1 MEINWRKITDILN
14 IFVLVP
20 LLFLIG
26 TVILLG
32 KATRFPY
39 FGVLIIFTFFSIAA
53 LHVQNF
59 ILIFRQ
65 VHHHEVFKKGLGI
78 VCFVVAF
85 FILFMEFGIMKTIK
99 TIKYH
104 HHPKS
109 L

>member
-1 MEINWRKITDILN
+1 MEINWRKITNIVN

-26 TVILLG
+26 TVILLD
-32 KATRFPY
+32 KAIRFPY
-39 FGVLIIFTFFSIAA
+39 FGVLIIFTFFSIAV

-78 VCFVVAF
+78 VCFAVAF
-85 FILFMEFGIMKTIK
+85 FILFMEFGVMKTLKTKKSIK
-99 TIKYH
+99 KN
-104 HHPKS
+104 
-109 L
+109 

>member
-1 MEINWRKITDILN
+1 MRISKINGKKITDILN

-32 KATRFPY
+32 KANRFPY
-39 FGVLIIFTFFSIAA
+39 FGILILLTFFSIAV

-59 ILIFRQ
+59 ILIFSQ

-78 VCFVVAF
+78 ICFVMAF
-85 FILFMEFGIMKTIK
+85 FILFMNFGVLKTIK
-99 TIKYH
+99 RIKS
-104 HHPKS
+104 HP
-109 L
+109 